1 MPTSHNRPRSERF
14 LSSDESGAFLILYAL
29 LFFGLLAMVAIVI
42 DLSQLRSVRRT
53 SQSVADF
60 AALAGANELSDTSGG
75 DPVTACQDAFK
86 YVKKNTP
93 EFPASATIPCTD
105 LTADPDTLGPRVPCN
120 DDSALGPLTPPL
132 VLEAAGDAPYTL
144 TITYPVSDAMI
155 DDSRRGGSGV
165 LDGKAC
171 ERMRVSLRKTDDS
184 YFSGILGINS
194 LENGASSTARGFITS
209 EGNEMPALVILEKE
223 SCGALTATG
232 QGGIVA
238 KGSGKNPGIIAV
250 ASAGSTSRGG
260 CNNTTTAQGKIVLG
274 SALPSGHPTRAG
286 LPSIEAFEAEI
297 IDPATGAKAPPV
309 LRVYAMN
316 TPNSA
321 RSAYEVPTGVNPGP
335 VEGPR
340 IHRGPI
346 DARYGAAIADL
357 RIDAASPPG
366 AYVTLSSIRPSCT
379 VDASNRIITNANVRI
394 DCDLKFQGG
403 PTGTDEV
410 IFTGSNFVFT
420 RNLDVASGKKWVFS
434 APQLLVVNRNQ
445 TNKAAVTSQGTLWI
459 NTGVTTAGA
468 TLPENFCEPNRN
480 GSAFPT
486 TRFVVRDGW
495 LDTNTSG
502 ADLKMCQTTVYM
514 ADGAAS
520 PRPDNDNNSYEG
532 HLSVGGGKTDWTAPD
547 QSDLPV
553 CSPPLLVSGC
563 YDKTDAQYELE
574 DLALWTETAPLSNIG
589 GAGSVFLTGVFFL
602 PNATFS
608 FTGQALQNIDR
619 NAQFVSRKL
628 DMAGQGTLVLRPDPN
643 DAVPFL
649 SGASLLIR

>member
-1 MPTSHNRPRSERF
+1 MAPSRPRPHSGRF
-14 LSSDESGAFLILYAL
+14 VAPDESGAFLILYAFL
-29 LFFGLLAMVAIVI
+29 LFGLLAMVAIVI
-42 DLSQLRSVRRT
+42 DLSQMRSVRRT

-60 AALAGANELSDTSGG
+60 AALAGANELSDTAGG
-75 DPVTACQDAFK
+75 NPVTACQDAFS

-93 EFPASATIPCTD
+93 DFPASATIPCTD
-105 LTADPDTLGPRVPCN
+105 LTTDPDGLGARVPCN
-120 DDSALGPLTPPL
+120 DDPAAGPLTPPL
-132 VLEAAGDAPYTL
+132 VLAAASDAPYTL

-155 DDSRRGGSGV
+155 DDARRGGSGV
-165 LDGKAC
+165 LDGEAC
-171 ERMRVSLRKTDDS
+171 ERMSVSLRMTGDP
-184 YFSGILGINS
+184 YFSGILGITS
-194 LENGASSTARGFITS
+194 LDNGATSTARGFVQS
-209 EGNEMPALVILEKE
+209 EGNEIPSLVILEKE

-232 QGGIVA
+232 QGGIIA
-238 KGSGKNPGIIAV
+238 RGNGKNPGIIAV
-250 ASAGSTSRGG
+250 ASAGSTSAGG

-286 LPSIEAFEAEI
+286 LPSIEAFEAET
-297 IDPATGAKAPPV
+297 IDPATGVKAPPV

-321 RSAYEVPTGVNPGP
+321 RSAYEVPTGVSPGP

-340 IHRGPI
+340 VSRDPI

-357 RIDAASPPG
+357 RVDAASPPG
-366 AYVTLSSIRPSCT
+366 AYVALSSIRPSCR
-379 VDASNRIITNANVRI
+379 VNASNRIITEANVRI
-394 DCDLKFQGG
+394 DCDLQFQGG

-410 IFTGSNFVFT
+410 VFTGSNFVFT

-434 APQLLVVNRNQ
+434 APQLLVVNRNL
-445 TNKAAVTSQGTLWI
+445 TNKAAVAVQGILWI

-468 TLPENFCEPNRN
+468 TLAENFCEPSRN
-480 GSAFPT
+480 GSGFPT

-502 ADLKMCQTTVYM
+502 AELKMCQTTAYM

-532 HLSVGGGKTDWTAPD
+532 YLSVGGGKTDWTAPD
-547 QSDLPV
+547 QSSLPV

-563 YDKTDAQYELE
+563 YDKTLAQYELE
-574 DLALWTETAPLSNIG
+574 DLALWTESAPLSNIG
-589 GAGSVFLTGVFFL
+589 GAGNVFLTGVFFL
-602 PNATFS
+602 PNATFR

-619 NAQFVSRKL
+619 NAQFVARKL

-643 DAVPFL
+643 DAIPFL